1 MPARKDPAL
10 SPVPI
15 PTDRS
20 YDTSSHI
27 WVRKDPATGRV
38 VAGLD
43 RLGLQALGDL
53 VYIRLHP
60 VGTAVVRGE
69 PMGSLEAAKMTGD
82 LIAPVSGILIG
93 CNEAVLRDPSVV
105 NADPYDAGWI
115 VSIDPTNWQRE
126 SAELVSG
133 SAIPAWVESEV
144 ERYRKQGWI

>member
-1 MPARKDPAL
+1 MKDSAL

-15 PTDRS
+15 PADRY
-20 YDTSSHI
+20 YDASSHI
-27 WVRKDPATGRV
+27 WVRKDSATGQV

-53 VYIRLHP
+53 VYLQLHS

-69 PMGSLEAAKMTGD
+69 PMGTLEAAKMTGD

-93 CNEAVLRDPSVV
+93 RNEAVLKDPGAV
-105 NADPYDAGWI
+105 NSDPYEAGWI
-115 VSIDPTNWQRE
+115 VSIDPTDWQKE

-133 SAIPAWVESEV
+133 GAIPAWVEAEV